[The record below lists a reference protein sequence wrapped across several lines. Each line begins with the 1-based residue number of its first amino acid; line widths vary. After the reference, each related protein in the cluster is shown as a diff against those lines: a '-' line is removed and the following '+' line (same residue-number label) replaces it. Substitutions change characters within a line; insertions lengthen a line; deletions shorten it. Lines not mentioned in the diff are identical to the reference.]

1 MSGWS
6 ERERAEEFGGMI
18 RDLVSKPDFASRD
31 LQTVAS
37 LSRWFQLECL
47 AHTMAVRLGPTVR
60 KGPFAGMELIPVQLG
75 SVLMPKILGTYESE
89 IAHLFADLGRF
100 RRVVDVGSAE
110 GYYAVGCPY
119 AYPHIRTLAYDTSE
133 AAQRRCRQAAELNG
147 VADRVEQREFCTPDE
162 LARLADDGTLFV
174 IDIDGGEIDL
184 LCALPAERLAR
195 AEMIV
200 EAHKY
205 GATTTEEAIVPHFAA
220 THEVTIYRQQM
231 KEVDEPMLA
240 QSPSFTRW
248 LVTWEGRMN
257 EVWLHLRPKA

>member
-1 MSGWS
+1 MPGWR
-6 ERERAEEFGGMI
+6 ERERAEEFGGTI

-31 LQTVAS
+31 LQTVAT

-47 AHTMAVRLGPTVR
+47 AHTMVGQLGATVR
-60 KGPFAGMELIPVQLG
+60 SGPFVGMRLIPVQIG

-89 IAHLFADLGRF
+89 IAHLFADLRRF

-110 GYYAVGCPY
+110 GYYAVGCPF
-119 AYPHIRTLAYDTSE
+119 ANSHIRTLAYDTSA
-133 AAQRRCRQAAELNG
+133 AAQLRCRQAAELNG
-147 VADRVEQREFCTPDE
+147 VADRVEQREFCTPEE
-162 LARLADDGTLFV
+162 LARLADGDTLFV

-200 EAHKY
+200 EAHKH
-205 GATTTEEAIVPHFAA
+205 GATTAAEAILPHFAA
-220 THEVTIYRQQM
+220 THDVTIYRQKT

-257 EVWLHLRPKA
+257 EVWLHLKPKA